1 MKLSNLPRV
10 GLIITAFLISMSS
23 AFPQEMK
30 VTEKQVP
37 PAVIAAFKAAYPTAS
52 IRGYSRE
59 KEGGKVY
66 YEIESKSSDGEQAVD
81 VLYNP
86 DGTVAEI
93 EESIDIA
100 LLPPAAQ
107 ESLHTTYA
115 KATVKTVERSTRD
128 NVIIYE
134 VHARVGR
141 KMRELKFDADGKPI
155 R

>member
-1 MKLSNLPRV
+1 MIPNILPRI
-10 GLIITAFLISMSS
+10 GLIITAFVISMSS

-30 VTEKQVP
+30 ITEKRVP

-52 IRGYSRE
+52 ILGYSRE
-59 KEGGKVY
+59 REDGKVY
-66 YEIESKSSDGEQAVD
+66 YEIESKSSDGEQTVD

-107 ESLHTTYA
+107 EALRTTYA

-128 NVIIYE
+128 NVVTYE
-134 VHARVGR
+134 VHARVRR

-155 R
+155 K